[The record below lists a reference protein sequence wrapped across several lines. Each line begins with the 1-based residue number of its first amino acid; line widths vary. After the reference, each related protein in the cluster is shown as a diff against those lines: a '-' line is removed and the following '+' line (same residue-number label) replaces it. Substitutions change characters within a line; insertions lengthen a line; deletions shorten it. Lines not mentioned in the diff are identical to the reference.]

1 MSVLFKSVWA
11 KRLAVLVVVVGV
23 VAGAGFGNPFQATT
37 LEATSLDFSAIG
49 TSMQEYFAG
58 AMPTIVIILG
68 ISIGVPWAIK
78 MFKRAAR

>member
-1 MSVLFKSVWA
+1 VLFKSVWA

-37 LEATSLDFSAIG
+37 LEEATSLDFSAIG
-49 TSMQEYFAG
+49 TTMQEYFAG
-58 AMPTIVIILG
+58 AMPTIVVILG

-78 MFKRAAR
+78 MFRRAAR

>member
-1 MSVLFKSVWA
+1 MLFKSVWA

-37 LEATSLDFSAIG
+37 LEATGLDFSAIG
-49 TSMQEYFAG
+49 TTMQEYFAG
-58 AMPTIVIILG
+58 AMPTIVVILG

-78 MFKRAAR
+78 MFRRAAR